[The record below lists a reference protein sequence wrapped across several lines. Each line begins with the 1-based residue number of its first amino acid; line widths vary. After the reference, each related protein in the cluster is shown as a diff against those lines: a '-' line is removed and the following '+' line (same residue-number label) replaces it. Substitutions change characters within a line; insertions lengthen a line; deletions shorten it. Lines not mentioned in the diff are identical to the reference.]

1 LHYVLKFPTQKGVVI
16 VQGNQVTLRQHASTS
31 LKDKKALI
39 LNQQGSLKD
48 RVEVRTKTIEQF
60 KEVVL
65 REKEGVVTK
74 IGSTLK
80 PPQ

>member
-1 LHYVLKFPTQKGVVI
+1 
-16 VQGNQVTLRQHASTS
+16 

-65 REKEGVVTK
+65 REKKGVVTK
-74 IGSTLK
+74 ISSTLK

>member
-16 VQGNQVTLRQHASTS
+16 VRGNQVTLRQHASTS

>member
-1 LHYVLKFPTQKGVVI
+1 